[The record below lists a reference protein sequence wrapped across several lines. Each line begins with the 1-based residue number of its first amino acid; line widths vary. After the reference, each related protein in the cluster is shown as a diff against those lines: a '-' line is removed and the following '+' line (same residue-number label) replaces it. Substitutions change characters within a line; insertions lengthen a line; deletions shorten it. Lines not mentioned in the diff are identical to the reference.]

1 MAAFV
6 GIDVG
11 RTFHVYAVVDGSG
24 VRVAAGKVANSRK
37 GLDDLL
43 SVLNQLEV
51 SLVGMEAT
59 GHYWRNLYHSL
70 CRHGYTCCVLNPLA
84 TKYYRK
90 MSLTKHKTDALDAD
104 CIARY
109 LAAVRPEA
117 TGPSEEAKER
127 LRALCRAQATLAE
140 QLTAA
145 INRLHRLIDLSFPEV
160 LSCLP
165 NLKTAKALALLEK
178 YPTALAVSKAT
189 RLADLSYGERGHR
202 LGKPVADTLKALAR
216 NSSGSA
222 QSTTD
227 ELLVRQAVAQIRLL
241 QNQEKALL
249 QAMETLVLEE
259 DLGVAK
265 LVTVPGVG
273 AKAAAVVVSEIGDI
287 RQFESTKKLTGF
299 VGAHPRFN
307 DSGNKIGHA
316 SMSKAGNKRLRRILW
331 QCTIVAIR
339 HNPTIKQV
347 YENKLAEGKRK
358 MVAIGHC
365 MNKLIRI
372 IWGVLTYNEPYDPA
386 GGKRLA
392 VLAERLR

>member
-11 RTFHVYAVVDGSG
+11 RSFHVYAVVDETGK
-24 VRVAAGKVANSRK
+24 RLAAGKIGNSQK
-37 GLDDLL
+37 GLDELYPVL
-43 SVLNQLEV
+43 SQFEV
-51 SLVGMEAT
+51 SRVGMEAT
-59 GHYWRNLYHSL
+59 SHYWRNIYHSL
-70 CRHGYTCCVLNPLA
+70 CKQGYTCCVLNPIT

-109 LAAVRPEA
+109 LAAVRPEGS
-117 TGPSEEAKER
+117 GPSEEGKER
-127 LRALCRAQATLAE
+127 LKALCRAQAGLAE

-145 INRLHRLIDLSFPEV
+145 VNRLHRLVDLSFPEI
-160 LSCLP
+160 LPCLP
-165 NLKTAKALALLEK
+165 NLKTAKALAILDK
-178 YPTALAVSKAT
+178 YPSAACISKAT
-189 RLADLSYGERGHR
+189 RLADLHYGERGHCI
-202 LGKPVADTLKALAR
+202 GKPMAETLKKLAKQ
-216 NSSGSA
+216 SSGCA
-222 QSTTD
+222 QSEVD
-227 ELLVRQAVAQIRLL
+227 RLLVRQAVAQIKLL
-241 QNQEKALL
+241 QGQEKDLL
-249 QAMETLVLEE
+249 KAMEALVLEE

-265 LVTVPGVG
+265 LVTVPGIG
-273 AKAAAVVVSEIGDI
+273 PKAAAAVVSEVGDI
-287 RQFESTKKLTGF
+287 RQFENTKKLTGF

-347 YENKLAEGKRK
+347 YENKVAEGKRK

-392 VLAERLR
+392 KLVGNAA